1 MTPAL
6 AALDAFHFL
15 RPLWLLALLGVAA
28 VWMWSRRPLA
38 RNDELKA
45 SIAPHLRAALTV
57 GGQGKRKFSP
67 VDLIALSA
75 ALAFFGAA
83 GPSWTRVPNP
93 LISDSAPLVI
103 ALKVTESMTD
113 PDVPPNRLGRAQQ
126 KISDLV
132 TLRAGARTGLVAY
145 AGSAHTAAPLTE
157 DPAVLK
163 PFTDG
168 LAPEVMPKNGE
179 DAGAALALAKEMLA
193 REDSPGAILF
203 VLDTLDPADATAL
216 SNQISTDPT
225 IQILLLVMSRDAAS
239 AKELQDRSG
248 ATAVLV
254 SADDADVASLNR
266 QIEAAYRASLAADD
280 RLEWDDRGWMVAW
293 PLALLSLVWF
303 RRGWTLRMAIASSV
317 LVLAQTPGALRADG
331 IADWFLTPDQQGWI
345 AYQRKEYDR
354 AAETFSDPMWR
365 GQALYRD
372 GDYET
377 AAEVF
382 GRIETPE
389 AAFSQ
394 GMAAI
399 KNRQYRPAI
408 EAFETA
414 LERRPDWPEAEH
426 NLELSKYILTY
437 IEESREQSD
446 TGEETGIGADDVV
459 FDNEE
464 NRGAE
469 TEQSYAEDVQPE
481 TAEQWMRTVDTQT
494 SDFLKQ
500 RFAQEAQGGGS

>member
-15 RPLWLLALLGVAA
+15 RPLWLLALIAVAGV
-28 VWMWSRRPLA
+28 WLWSRRPMA
-38 RNDELKA
+38 RNDKLKA
-45 SIAPHLRAALTV
+45 SIAPHLREALTV
-57 GGQGKRKFSP
+57 GGHSERKLSP

-83 GPSWTRVPNP
+83 GPSWNRVPNP

-103 ALKVTESMTD
+103 ALKVTDSMTD
-113 PDVPPNRLGRAQQ
+113 PDVPPTRLARAQQ

-132 TLRAGARTGLVAY
+132 ALRAGARTGLVAY
-145 AGSAHTAAPLTE
+145 AGTAHTAAPLTD

-168 LAPEVMPKNGE
+168 LTPEVMPKDGQN
-179 DAGAALALAKEMLA
+179 AGAALALAKDMLA

-203 VLDTLDPADATAL
+203 VLDDLEPADATAL
-216 SNQISTDPT
+216 SNQLSTDT
-225 IQILLLVMSRDAAS
+225 SVQILLLAMSRDEAS
-239 AKELQDRSG
+239 AKNLQDRSG
-248 ATAVLV
+248 ATAILV
-254 SADDADVASLNR
+254 SADDSDVASLNR

-293 PLALLSLVWF
+293 PLGLLSLIWF
-303 RRGWTLRMAIASSV
+303 RRGWTLRMVIAASV
-317 LVLAQTPGALRADG
+317 FALAQTPGQLRADG
-331 IADWFLTPDQQGWI
+331 LADWFLTPDQQGWI

-354 AAETFSDPMWR
+354 AAELFADPMWR

-372 GDYET
+372 GDYAT
-377 AAEVF
+377 ATEVF
-382 GRIETPE
+382 ARIETPE

-399 KNRQYRPAI
+399 RNRDYRPAI

-426 NLELSKYILTY
+426 NLELAKYILTY
-437 IEESREQSD
+437 VEESREQGD

-469 TEQSYAEDVQPE
+469 TEQDYAADVQPE